1 MTAYWVARSKVKNP
15 EEYKRYTDL
24 VPGILKK
31 YGGRALSRGGNYQIM
46 EGPEYF
52 NRFIVIEFPSM
63 KDATACFESEEYQ
76 SAAAFR
82 RDGSGEVEN
91 VIIEATEGFG
101 N

>member
-1 MTAYWVARSKVKNP
+1 MTAYWLARSRVNDP
-15 EEYKRYTDL
+15 ERYKRYTDL

-31 YGGRALSRGGNYQIM
+31 YGGKPLSRGGEFKIM

-52 NRFIVIEFPSM
+52 NRFIVIEFPNM
-63 KDATACFESEEYQ
+63 EDAVACFESDEYQ
-76 SAAAFR
+76 AAAAFR

-91 VIIEATEGFG
+91 VIIKATEGDG